1 MPSARSPIF
10 KFQNQQ
16 LKLPSL
22 RSSYGRQHFRTPRS
36 QLTWRQLPGRRA
48 SAPAGK
54 CTDLVLPPWRAVLLN
69 HHAQRPIVRV
79 ARTFAIAGHDSEP
92 GPEYEPPPR
101 KFELIVCSMR
111 PLRLG
116 PGLFACFGSCP
127 GTPCSVPVSLRLVL
141 ARAAALRVRSA
152 LSGATRILNLKMT
165 RCGYWC
171 SLNFTLIIHGRTPTD
186 MRRLCFFHVLVRVGA
201 RRGCG
206 IIIAQR
212 FCATRR
218 GDIPSRRLGRT
229 RFFLSLSRSKPY
241 GYPRAG
247 VFVSLVRNVLLF
259 VPGSKQIQ
267 IHLSSQFT
275 HAPH

>member
-1 MPSARSPIF
+1 
-10 KFQNQQ
+10 
-16 LKLPSL
+16 
-22 RSSYGRQHFRTPRS
+22 
-36 QLTWRQLPGRRA
+36 
-48 SAPAGK
+48 
-54 CTDLVLPPWRAVLLN
+54 
-69 HHAQRPIVRV
+69 
-79 ARTFAIAGHDSEP
+79 
-92 GPEYEPPPR
+92 
-101 KFELIVCSMR
+101 MR

-247 VFVSLVRNVLLF
+247 VFVF
-259 VPGSKQIQ
+259 PGSQCVTLCPRKQADPDPSQ
-267 IHLSSQFT
+267 LTIHACTSLISWARSLRLNRAWVYKGTDLEQPANQLYWCRFCPSLCLNPSATVESLSAACDCQARYIASAEPLA
-275 HAPH
+275 HL